1 MKIYEID
8 ALIESCIDAE
18 TGEIIDEKMLTALN
32 MERDKKI
39 SNVACWIKNLKAEA
53 EALKTEKQNLE
64 KRQKSCENKVESL
77 KRWLAFALA
86 GEKYKDSRVSISYR
100 KSESVA
106 FSDNFNIANLP
117 EEFQKVTIE
126 PKKSEI
132 KDYLKSGATID
143 GCYIEE
149 SNNIQIR

>member
-1 MKIYEID
+1 MTIYEID
-8 ALIESCIDAE
+8 NAILECIDQE
-18 TGEIIDEKMLTALN
+18 TGEIINEEMLTALN
-32 MERDKKI
+32 MEREKKI
-39 SNVACWIKNLKAEA
+39 SNVACWVKNLKAEA

-64 KRQKSCENKVESL
+64 KRQKACENKAESL

-100 KSESVA
+100 KSESVG
-106 FSDNFNIANLP
+106 FSDNFNVANLP